1 MVKQGFGF
9 WWFWG
14 LSSLRVDQWASRK
27 LKRHPP
33 QLLRRS
39 QTLPFSED
47 LKQVLMI
54 WSLKL
59 HSSPDGVPVQ
69 QPCDLPQR
77 ILVVNGKIIT

>member
-59 HSSPDGVPVQ
+59 HSSLQTSGWCSPDY
-69 QPCDLPQR
+69 DIWAFESMR
-77 ILVVNGKIIT
+77 W